1 MAGKFDYHDA
11 KPSSRD
17 LSEDIVAALREAGS
31 MTRAELRAELGE
43 NAETIARNLRDMIA
57 DQTIMCVLDA
67 GHFFYEMR
75 DGQ

>member
-11 KPSSRD
+11 KPASRD
-17 LSEDIVAALREAGS
+17 LSEDIAAALRES
-31 MTRAELRAELGE
+31 DRMTRAELRAELGE
-43 NAETIARNLRDMIA
+43 NAETIASNLRDMIA
-57 DQTIMCVLDA
+57 AQTIRCVLDA